1 MEKHVFKKK
10 FGQNFINDKLIINNI
25 TSSINPTEDDLIIEI
40 GPGSGALTKN
50 LVKYNSNLICYEV
63 DKDLENTLNQI
74 KNDKTQIIFDDFL
87 KRDIQSDISKIDY
100 NNLYIIGNLPYYI
113 TTPIILSI
121 IESRVDVK
129 EMVFMVQK
137 EVAERFSAKPGTKEY
152 GSISV
157 LLNYHFG
164 IKKLF
169 DVSRTKFYPIPNVD
183 SSVIKLVKKDNV
195 LPVDFEKFNKLVK
208 DSFQYK
214 RKNIRNNLKS
224 YDLNKVESVL
234 TKYGYSLSSRSEELS
249 YEIFVELANT
259 I

>member
-1 MEKHVFKKK
+1 M
-10 FGQNFINDKLIINNI
+10 
-25 TSSINPTEDDLIIEI
+25 
-40 GPGSGALTKN
+40 
-50 LVKYNSNLICYEV
+50 
-63 DKDLENTLNQI
+63 
-74 KNDKTQIIFDDFL
+74 
-87 KRDIQSDISKIDY
+87 
-100 NNLYIIGNLPYYI
+100 PYYI

-157 LLNYHFG
+157 LLNYYFD

-183 SSVIKLVKKDNV
+183 SSVIKLVKKDNI
-195 LPVDFEKFNKLVK
+195 LPVNFEKFNKLVK

>member
-10 FGQNFINDKLIINNI
+10 FGQNFINDKFIINNI
-25 TSSINPTEDDLIIEI
+25 TSSINPTEDDLILEI

-100 NNLYIIGNLPYYI
+100 KNLYIIGNLPYYI

-137 EVAERFSAKPGTKEY
+137 EVAERFS
-152 GSISV
+152 
-157 LLNYHFG
+157 
-164 IKKLF
+164 
-169 DVSRTKFYPIPNVD
+169 
-183 SSVIKLVKKDNV
+183 
-195 LPVDFEKFNKLVK
+195 
-208 DSFQYK
+208 
-214 RKNIRNNLKS
+214 
-224 YDLNKVESVL
+224 
-234 TKYGYSLSSRSEELS
+234 
-249 YEIFVELANT
+249 
-259 I
+259 

>member
-10 FGQNFINDKLIINNI
+10 FGQNFLNDRSIINNI

-40 GPGSGALTKN
+40 GPGSGALTKK
-50 LVKYNSNLICYEV
+50 LVKYSSNLICYEV

-74 KNDKTQIIFDDFL
+74 KNDKTRIIFDDFL
-87 KRDIQSDISKIDY
+87 KRDIQNDISKINY
-100 NNLYIIGNLPYYI
+100 KNLYIIGNLPYYI

-121 IESRVDVK
+121 IESRVGVK

-157 LLNYHFG
+157 LLNYYFD

-169 DVSRTKFYPIPNVD
+169 DVSRNKFYPVPNVD
-183 SSVIKLVKKDNV
+183 SSVIKLVKKDNI

-214 RKNIRNNLKS
+214 RKNIRNNLKA
-224 YDLNKVESVL
+224 YDLNKVEGVL

-259 I
+259 L

>member
-25 TSSINPTEDDLIIEI
+25 TSSINPTEDDLILEI

-157 LLNYHFG
+157 LLNYHFD

-169 DVSRTKFYPIPNVD
+169 DVFRTKFYPIPNVD